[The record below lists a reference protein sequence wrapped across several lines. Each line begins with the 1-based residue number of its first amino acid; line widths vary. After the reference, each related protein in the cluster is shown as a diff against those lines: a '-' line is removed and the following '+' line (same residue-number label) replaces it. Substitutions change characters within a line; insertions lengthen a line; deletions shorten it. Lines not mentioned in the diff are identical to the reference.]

1 MSAPSPIAR
10 QVWNAGRA
18 LSRGMRD
25 LSFAA
30 PVAFVYNPMD
40 YARAAHRIYVDRFA
54 ASRKKAIFLGM
65 NPGPFGMAQ
74 TGIPFGEVAMV
85 RDWMGIE
92 TPIKRPA
99 LEHPKRPVTGFACT
113 RSEVSGARL
122 WGAIA
127 DHWGTPEKFFAD
139 YFVVN
144 YCPLLFVEESGRNRT
159 PDKLP
164 ANEREPIYAACDRHL
179 RKLVDILEPE
189 VLVGVGA
196 FAADRARR
204 TLGEEG
210 PRIETVLH
218 PSPASPRANR
228 GWKEQAEAELR
239 AIGLCGL

>member
-1 MSAPSPIAR
+1 MTTASPIAR

-18 LSRGMRD
+18 LSRAMRG
-25 LSFAA
+25 LTFSA
-30 PVAFVYNPMD
+30 PVAFVYNPLE
-40 YARAAHRIYVDRFA
+40 YARAAPRIYVDRFA
-54 ASRKKAIFLGM
+54 ATRKKTLFLGM

-92 TPIKRPA
+92 AKILRPPA
-99 LEHPKRPVTGFACT
+99 EHPKRPVTGFACT

-122 WGAIA
+122 WGAVA
-127 DHWGTPEKFFAD
+127 EHWGAPEHFFAD
-139 YFVVN
+139 HFIVN
-144 YCPLLFVEESGRNRT
+144 YCPLLFVEETGRNRT

-164 ANEREPIYAACDRHL
+164 VSEREPIYAACDRHL
-179 RKLVDILEPE
+179 RKLVDVLEPE
-189 VLVGVGA
+189 LLVGVGA

-204 TLGEEG
+204 TLGTDG

-228 GWKEQAEAELR
+228 GWKEQAEKELL
-239 AIGLCGL
+239 AMGLCR

>member
-1 MSAPSPIAR
+1 VSTDRPIAR

-18 LSRGMRD
+18 LSRDMRD
-25 LSFAA
+25 LRFAP
-30 PVAFVYNPMD
+30 PVAFVYNPID
-40 YARAAHRIYVDRFA
+40 YARAAHRIYVERFA
-54 ASRKKAIFLGM
+54 TTRKKTLFLGM

-74 TGIPFGEVAMV
+74 TGVPFGEVAMV

-92 TPIKRPA
+92 APIQRPPA
-99 LEHPKRPVTGFACT
+99 EHPKRPVTGFACT

-127 DHWGTPEKFFAD
+127 EHWGTPERFFAKH
-139 YFVVN
+139 FVVN
-144 YCPLLFVEESGRNRT
+144 YCPLLFVEETGRNRT

-164 ANEREPIYAACDRHL
+164 ATEREPIYAACDRHL

-189 VLVGVGA
+189 ILVGVGA

-204 TLGEEG
+204 TLGDDG

-228 GWKEQAEAELR
+228 GWKEQAAVELR
-239 AIGLCGL
+239 AMGLCD

>member
-1 MSAPSPIAR
+1 MTTASPIAR

-18 LSRGMRD
+18 LSRAMRG
-25 LSFAA
+25 LTFSA
-30 PVAFVYNPMD
+30 PVAFVYNPLE

-54 ASRKKAIFLGM
+54 ATRKKTLFLGM

-92 TPIKRPA
+92 AKILRPPA
-99 LEHPKRPVTGFACT
+99 EHPKRPVTGFACT

-122 WGAIA
+122 WGAVA
-127 DHWGTPEKFFAD
+127 EHWGAPEHFFAD
-139 YFVVN
+139 HFIVN
-144 YCPLLFVEESGRNRT
+144 YCPLLFVEETGRNRT

-164 ANEREPIYAACDRHL
+164 VSEREPIYAACDRHL
-179 RKLVDILEPE
+179 RKLVDVLEPE
-189 VLVGVGA
+189 LLVGVGA
-196 FAADRARR
+196 YAADRARR
-204 TLGEEG
+204 TLGTDG

-228 GWKEQAEAELR
+228 GWKEQAEKELL
-239 AIGLCGL
+239 AMGLCR